1 MKNFLS
7 LHNLELKPSVSIKS
21 FITASSEIIDY
32 PIINILQEN
41 KNIWLSEEFLPQEI
55 IINFRNVELK
65 EYPTKLAAIGVY
77 CMNKYPT
84 NPKIIEVLISQKKGN
99 NFISLGHFDLSFKA
113 GRQLIYLYD
122 DNDVELE
129 EILNNINF
137 DNLIIKLII
146 KETFGGKQT
155 YINNLYLYDNID
167 SNNINNPNSN
177 INYNSNI
184 NDNNI
189 NEYMNFDEN
198 MNINNGINNDINN
211 DINDDINNDI
221 DNDINLNDIND
232 INDIEYTKNKNQYF
246 NINKINNNIGIN
258 NEKSHEIINGNEIG
272 YFDKNIS
279 SKIEEDNISDYKSRT
294 IIGKYNKNNIIS
306 KRKREVK
313 TPKIFK
319 KNINQED
326 RPKTANSLHNRSINT
341 TIKHYHKK
349 NLLDYS
355 NNNSLLTNNQFNN
368 LHINPSNKLNQLINE
383 FRNYK
388 ENQELIMNNY
398 ETRVKLLEERCK
410 ELKNTIKQMNTT
422 MNTLIE
428 SQYNQ
433 SQASNDYFL
442 KECQNMINEAII
454 NAITHIGRN
463 MESPPVPMYQNY
475 PYNLKENKNMNKI
488 NMNYNNIHTNRKNN
502 NNNYIYEEFGQKEM
516 NYNNNIN
523 NYYDDIDYNYMMY
536 NNDNDNN
543 ENDDNNYM
551 NNMNNNINDNQEN
564 YIEQEM
570 QNNIEDDNEN
580 NDNLD
585 NFNNDNNANNM
596 EYYQNDDYINNND
609 NAIDNNNLN
618 LNINDIIN
626 ERNNDAQ
633 TIKSVHSN
641 DLYNDGH
648 IPYEERIKTNSRK
661 ITNKF
666 SQITRNNNI
675 NANNII
681 NQNNNNYYN
690 NLGKNNNQIILNT
703 DSELKSNKN
712 KNKPNNNYINSNL
725 TETNNQNYQENNLNI
740 NRDIN
745 KEINNNYEKKKV
757 PSKNKSNRYKEEKK
771 IVNKKRNINKTM
783 DEGLNKELSSDFSID
798 NITINSKI
806 TEKLKPTLEK
816 FENYISFN
824 NFNNFGKSQNV
835 YSNNSLNAKKEIF
848 GENMSN
854 NKLLVEKTIKNDNK
868 KEDNKI

>member
-7 LHNLELKPSVSIKS
+7 LDNLELKPSVSIKN

-32 PIINILQEN
+32 PIINILQDN

-55 IINFRNVELK
+55 ILNFRNVELK
-65 EYPTKLAAIGVY
+65 EYPIKLAAIGVY

-84 NPKIIEVLISQKKGN
+84 NPKIIEVLISQEKGN

-137 DNLIIKLII
+137 NNLIIKLII

-167 SNNINNPNSN
+167 ENNINNLNSNINSN

-189 NEYMNFDEN
+189 NEYMNFDDN
-198 MNINNGINNDINN
+198 MNINNDINTDINN
-211 DINDDINNDI
+211 DINDDINNG
-221 DNDINLNDIND
+221 INNNIND
-232 INDIEYTKNKNQYF
+232 INVIEDTKNKNHYF
-246 NINKINNNIGIN
+246 NNNKINNNLVIN
-258 NEKSHEIINGNEIG
+258 NEKSREIINGNEIG

-279 SKIEEDNISDYKSRT
+279 SKIEEDNISNYKSRS
-294 IIGKYNKNNIIS
+294 IIGKNNKNNIIS

-326 RPKTANSLHNRSINT
+326 RPKTANSLHNRSIHT
-341 TIKHYHKK
+341 TIKYYNKK

-355 NNNSLLTNNQFNN
+355 NNNSLLTNSQFNN
-368 LHINPSNKLNQLINE
+368 LHFNPSNKLNQLINE

-398 ETRVKLLEERCK
+398 EIRVKLLEERCK
-410 ELKNTIKQMNTT
+410 ELKNTIKEMNIT

-428 SQYNQ
+428 SQYSQ

-454 NAITHIGRN
+454 NTITNMGRN
-463 MESPPVPMYQNY
+463 MDPYSTPMYQNY
-475 PYNLKENKNMNKI
+475 PFNLKENKNMNKI
-488 NMNYNNIHTNRKNN
+488 NMNYNNIHANRKNN
-502 NNNYIYEEFGQKEM
+502 NNNYIYEEFGKKEM
-516 NYNNNIN
+516 KYNNIN

-536 NNDNDNN
+536 DNDNN
-543 ENDDNNYM
+543 ENDDNNYI
-551 NNMNNNINDNQEN
+551 NNINDNQEN

-570 QNNIEDDNEN
+570 QNNIEDNNEN
-580 NDNLD
+580 NDNLDNLD
-585 NFNNDNNANNM
+585 NFNNDNNENYM
-596 EYYQNDDYINNND
+596 EYYQNDEDMNNND

-618 LNINDIIN
+618 LNINNIIN
-626 ERNNDAQ
+626 ERNNDTQ

-648 IPYEERIKTNSRK
+648 IPYEERIKANSRK
-661 ITNKF
+661 ISNKF
-666 SQITRNNNI
+666 IQSTRNYNI
-675 NANNII
+675 NTNNMI
-681 NQNNNNYYN
+681 NQNNNSYYSD
-690 NLGKNNNQIILNT
+690 LGKINNQIILNT
-703 DSELKSNKN
+703 DNESKINKN
-712 KNKPNNNYINSNL
+712 KNKSNNNYINSSLGESNC
-725 TETNNQNYQENNLNI
+725 QNYQENNLNI
-740 NRDIN
+740 NIDIN

-757 PSKNKSNRYKEEKK
+757 PSKNESNRYKEQKK
-771 IVNKKRNINKTM
+771 LVNKKRNINKTM
-783 DEGLNKELSSDFSID
+783 DDGLNKELSSDYSID

-816 FENYISFN
+816 FENYISLN

-835 YSNNSLNAKKEIF
+835 YSVNSLNAKKEIF

-854 NKLLVEKTIKNDNK
+854 NKLLIEKDIKKDNK